1 MEENKTKR
9 CPKCGRELPTTMFN
23 KKTQSKDG
31 LQPYCKECQRSYYS
45 KKNAEKSVTEH
56 KVSPVAVTSATRP
69 LEGFHAR
76 ELFAELRFRGYKGK
90 IYYTKTVEL

>member
-9 CPKCGRELPTTMFN
+9 CPKCGRKLPTTMFN
-23 KKTQSKDG
+23 KKTKSKDG
-31 LQPYCKECQRSYYS
+31 LQPYCKECQRSYYA
-45 KKNAEKSVTEH
+45 KKYAKKSVTEH